1 MVLYRNPSPPGV
13 KVSINKF
20 TSNKKHKYFYVLLE
34 RLFLLTN
41 QVFFFSRI
49 HSRDFLRKVR
59 HTLSLLCVLAWLY
72 RGPLKSTL
80 RLKFQG
86 HHKCCS
92 SADPMDPP
100 ENQPVIS
107 GPHQTDT
114 FVTMSSSISKNFS
127 YLGYN
132 LTASLGSWSGVG
144 GAVPPSSSPGFEPN
158 TSALVALYAR
168 VADADGARRHTPSRL
183 SSRCLE
189 HFYLI
194 NIGCD
199 GRESNL
205 SP

>member
-92 SADPMDPP
+92 SA
-100 ENQPVIS
+100 ETRWI
-107 GPHQTDT
+107 
-114 FVTMSSSISKNFS
+114 
-127 YLGYN
+127 L
-132 LTASLGSWSGVG
+132 
-144 GAVPPSSSPGFEPN
+144 
-158 TSALVALYAR
+158 
-168 VADADGARRHTPSRL
+168 RRISRL
-183 SSRCLE
+183 STSDRHICHHVQFYIKKLLVFGIQSDREFGQLVGGGRSGPSIVLARLRTEHLGTRSLVRASRWRRRRQEAHAEPTQQSMSRTFL
-189 HFYLI
+189 L
-194 NIGCD
+194 N
-199 GRESNL
+199 
-205 SP
+205 